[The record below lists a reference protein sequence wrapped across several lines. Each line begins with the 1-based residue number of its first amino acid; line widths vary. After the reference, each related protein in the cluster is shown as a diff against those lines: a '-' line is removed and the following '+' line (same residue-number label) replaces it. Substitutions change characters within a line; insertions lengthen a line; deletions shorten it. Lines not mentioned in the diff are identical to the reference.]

1 MIKITGVSYTYP
13 LSSAP
18 ILKNINLNIENG
30 DFILITGSSG
40 SGKSTLLYCL
50 NGLIPHLFNGNLQGN
65 ISINKFDT
73 RNLSISEISKIVGT
87 VFQNPE
93 NQLFMPTVKED
104 IAFGCRNMGLS
115 EEEVDRWTALA
126 LNAFNITSLENKSI
140 DELSAG
146 QKQKVAIAGLYAV
159 QPDIFLFD
167 EPCTNLDQSSKKDF
181 LEILKQLK
189 KDGKTV
195 IIAEHDPEELNQL
208 FDKKLVLK
216 DGGMYDF
223 QGTCNDIN
231 VANPHG
237 ELNFRNAV
245 MKLDNVS
252 FGYDPKF
259 EVLNDITFDIIEGD
273 SVAIVGD
280 NGCGKTTLF
289 KLMIGV
295 AKPNKGNIGI
305 LGLSNYSLDD
315 ITGKIGMLFQ
325 NPDEQLFTETVED
338 EVMFGPKQ
346 LKVEFDINK
355 ELKYFGLEK
364 YRKSH
369 PHSLSKGERQRVA
382 FISVLAM
389 RPDIIILDEPTT
401 GLDSDNWIKLMDM
414 AESFRKNGK
423 TIIFSTHS
431 KKVVA
436 RYARRVITLDK
447 GRIISD
453 EVSK

>member
-1 MIKITGVSYTYP
+1 MIKITGLSYAYP

-18 ILKNINLNIENG
+18 VLKNINLNIENG

-65 ISINKFDT
+65 ISINELNP

-115 EEEVDRWTALA
+115 GEEVDRWTALA
-126 LNAFNITSLENKSI
+126 LNAFNIASLENKSI

-146 QKQKVAIAGLYAV
+146 QKQKVAIAGVYAV

-195 IIAEHDPEELNQL
+195 IIAEHDPEELEEL
-208 FDKKLVLK
+208 FDKKMLLK
-216 DGGMYDF
+216 DGELSIVHGDRDVTNITRSHEGLNSRNVVMSLNNVCFNYDSKP
-223 QGTCNDIN
+223 G
-231 VANPHG
+231 
-237 ELNFRNAV
+237 
-245 MKLDNVS
+245 
-252 FGYDPKF
+252 
-259 EVLNDITFDIIEGD
+259 VLSDITFNMVEGD

-289 KLMIGV
+289 KLMTGV
-295 AKPNKGNIGI
+295 AKPNKGNIGVF
-305 LGLSNYSLDD
+305 GLSNYSLDD
-315 ITGKIGMLFQ
+315 ITGKVGMLFQ
-325 NPDEQLFTETVED
+325 DPDEQLFTETVED
-338 EVMFGPKQ
+338 EIMFGPRQ
-346 LKVEFDINK
+346 LKIKFDIGK

-401 GLDSDNWIKLMDM
+401 GLDYDNWVKLMDM
-414 AESFRKNGK
+414 AESFRQSGK

>member
-1 MIKITGVSYTYP
+1 MIKITGLSYAYP

-18 ILKNINLNIENG
+18 VLKNINLNIENG

-65 ISINKFDT
+65 ISINELNP

-126 LNAFNITSLENKSI
+126 LNALNITSLEIKSI

-146 QKQKVAIAGLYAV
+146 QKQKVAIAGVYAV

-181 LEILKQLK
+181 LAILKQLK

-195 IIAEHDPEELNQL
+195 IIAEHDPEELEEL
-208 FDKKLVLK
+208 FNKKLVLK
-216 DGGMYDF
+216 EGELF
-223 QGTCNDIN
+223 S
-231 VANPHG
+231 VHG
-237 ELNFRNAV
+237 EHNVTNIICSHDEFNSRNVV
-245 MKLDNVS
+245 MSLSNVCFNYDSKPGALDN
-252 FGYDPKF
+252 
-259 EVLNDITFDIIEGD
+259 ITFDIVEGD

-289 KLMIGV
+289 KLMTGV
-295 AKPNKGNIGI
+295 AKPNKGNIGVF
-305 LGLSNYSLDD
+305 GLSNYSLDD
-315 ITGKIGMLFQ
+315 ITGKVGMLFQ
-325 NPDEQLFTETVED
+325 DPDEQLFTETVED
-338 EVMFGPKQ
+338 EIMFGPRQ
-346 LKVEFDINK
+346 LKIKFDIDK

-401 GLDSDNWIKLMDM
+401 GLDYDNWVKLMDM
-414 AESFRKNGK
+414 AESFRQSGK